1 MQICFLQG
9 QDERGEDV
17 VTASEDVRES
27 DVSHE
32 QEEHENEAPEREDDI
47 LGENEIGHDIE
58 LADQEIRRHQHAWGA
73 GLSLGR
79 HPYNPHAIDPV
90 IHAESAAEAA
100 EARSRLQTV
109 HDRVQGTC
117 TFFIRII
124 YHDFFTC
131 ASCQPYPFI
140 TVTI

>member
-9 QDERGEDV
+9 QDEGGEDV
-17 VTASEDVRES
+17 ATPSEDVRES

-47 LGENEIGHDIE
+47 LVENEIGHDIE
-58 LADQEIRRHQHAWGA
+58 LPDQEIRRHQHAWGA

-79 HPYNPHAIDPV
+79 HPYNPHAIDRV

-109 HDRVQGTC
+109 HDPVQGIC
-117 TFFIRII
+117 IFFIRIV